1 MAVTQVVKR
10 LAQVTATNAEVDV
23 YTVPASTKTHLRDM
37 FVCNFSNTSRYY
49 TVNLKASGDS
59 AALKNT
65 IISQRPLAAYGTDQ
79 WRFNTFM
86 DVGDKI
92 SLSAEISS
100 VIAFQ
105 VSGVENTGTF
115 VATTPRRLAQALAT
129 MSYVT
134 YYTGVGSHAIL
145 KDLLICNN
153 TASAATFYLDIVK
166 ASGGVLGINTQVIAN
181 YSIAARATTQFRMS
195 TVIDL
200 NDLVR
205 VKSDT
210 TNALSF
216 TLSGLEVA

>member
-23 YTVPASTKTHLRDM
+23 YTVGAGTKTHLRDM

-115 VATTPRRLAQALAT
+115 VATTPKRLAQALAT
-129 MSYVT
+129 TSYVT

-153 TASAATFYLDIVK
+153 TGSAATFYLDIVK
-166 ASGGVLGINTQVIAN
+166 SGGSLGTNTEVINN
-181 YSIAARATTQFRMS
+181 YSIAARATIQFRMS

-200 NDLVR
+200 NDTVR

-210 TNALSF
+210 ISALSF

>member
-65 IISQRPLAAYGTDQ
+65 IISQRPLAGYATDQ

-92 SLSAEISS
+92 SLSAEVGS

-115 VATTPRRLAQALAT
+115 VATTPKRLAQALAT
-129 MSYVT
+129 TSYVT

-153 TASAATFYLDIVK
+153 TGSAATFYLDIVK
-166 ASGGVLGINTQVIAN
+166 SGGSLGTNTQVIAN

-200 NDLVR
+200 NDTVR

-210 TNALSF
+210 VSALSF

>member
-115 VATTPRRLAQALAT
+115 VATTPKRLAQALAT
-129 MSYVT
+129 TSYVT

-166 ASGGVLGINTQVIAN
+166 SGGSLGTNTQVIAN

-200 NDLVR
+200 NDTVR

-210 TNALSF
+210 TTALSF